1 MGFGCLN
8 NIKLFKGSIAVV
20 GLTLI
25 SSLCLAHEGGNHPKL
40 PKPNSEIS
48 QNKKN
53 KNPKSQKPKDQEQKD
68 EDNSGS
74 VLTGSQTTE
83 IPSKGSDNSVSNTIP
98 SIIIPAGSSEVSR
111 TQTNIGDFV
120 SGSSSSTN
128 SVASNLDPISPPAGE
143 PEEALEKSQKA
154 LTDLVERANK
164 NVETSVASNPE
175 ELKNGD
181 YNANDGITS
190 LSSITYHTNNEALCL
205 KSRGNGKAD
214 GAACEEW
221 LDKDISDHGTL
232 GDSSPLERGIY
243 QLWEGAKNKISE
255 TAYRIWDIALKAKE
269 TLLDRHGRLNTN
281 GLAKFELNDQAR
293 EVASELGSKSA
304 EQALKNALGKD
315 APKDG
320 EIVAPPPEALRAIAV
335 NVSRAI
341 VNQATSKWS
350 EIQTAKEGVEV
361 INSVERN
368 NKKYRSDVENEE
380 NNQSLQ
386 EGRLLNQAPL
396 DTETEGLTLEE
407 RTARA
412 EALKNVGTDM
422 VNPRFDGNTIVPGNP
437 NKERIDEWAYRATV
451 EQMANPFI
459 TSNEIQRPDQIQLSE
474 RQISAQLASGE
485 ESDNSSEQKVS
496 IKNMTPKEQIAI
508 YNRQLEIAAK
518 NMEAIAAESSSFVN
532 TAGKIR
538 TNKLKEGESILTIN
552 DLTPIQKKE
561 LNQKGTSLAQNPNTK
576 VEIPRTASQL
586 TITRY

>member
-1 MGFGCLN
+1 
-8 NIKLFKGSIAVV
+8 
-20 GLTLI
+20 
-25 SSLCLAHEGGNHPKL
+25 
-40 PKPNSEIS
+40 
-48 QNKKN
+48 
-53 KNPKSQKPKDQEQKD
+53 
-68 EDNSGS
+68 
-74 VLTGSQTTE
+74 
-83 IPSKGSDNSVSNTIP
+83 
-98 SIIIPAGSSEVSR
+98 
-111 TQTNIGDFV
+111 
-120 SGSSSSTN
+120 
-128 SVASNLDPISPPAGE
+128 
-143 PEEALEKSQKA
+143 
-154 LTDLVERANK
+154 
-164 NVETSVASNPE
+164 
-175 ELKNGD
+175 
-181 YNANDGITS
+181 
-190 LSSITYHTNNEALCL
+190 
-205 KSRGNGKAD
+205 
-214 GAACEEW
+214 
-221 LDKDISDHGTL
+221 
-232 GDSSPLERGIY
+232 
-243 QLWEGAKNKISE
+243 
-255 TAYRIWDIALKAKE
+255 
-269 TLLDRHGRLNTN
+269 
-281 GLAKFELNDQAR
+281 LNDQAR

-320 EIVAPPPEALRAIAV
+320 EIVAPPPEVLRAIAV
-335 NVSRAI
+335 NISRAI

-380 NNQSLQ
+380 NNHSLQ

-422 VNPRFDGNTIVPGNP
+422 VNPRFDGDTIVPGNP